1 MELVHPGE
9 VVREQEEVEGKVDHE
24 WDGWAAP
31 KQGQALE
38 ENACVQNVER
48 LLLMKPEHPVTL

>member
-24 WDGWAAP
+24 WDGWAALL
-31 KQGQALE
+31 QVQALE
-38 ENACVQNVER
+38 ENACVQNAER
-48 LLLMKPEHPVTL
+48 LLLMRSEHLVTL